1 MKDVI
6 TVHRSGDEEAKSIIS
21 TIQSAIAS
29 ANRYP
34 FLFIGSG
41 LSKRYLGAPSWEPLL
56 RKICDGTIGES
67 EYMRFRVAAATA
79 ARSDESVSELPKLAS
94 LIEDPINDYLMSSP
108 SSEDFRSEHRDS
120 LLSGS
125 SPMRILVSTSLPSE
139 VSFARDEVALLAEAG
154 KDRVSGIITTNYDNL
169 CEQIFPEFETYVG
182 EDELIFH
189 DPTFARET
197 YKIHGSVTK
206 PDSIV
211 ITDYD
216 YDRFFKR
223 SRYLAA
229 KLMTIFLEY
238 PVIFLG
244 YSIEDPNI
252 RAILS
257 EVMECVG
264 AKRLERLKDRLV
276 FVRFGKDESGPIGT
290 YTVQVGKNSLTM
302 TCVTTEDFSPIYE
315 AIRTSQ
321 RLYSTRFIREIR
333 GDIYALASRVD
344 PRAKVVVAGVDAALD
359 SLPEDK
365 EVVIGIGLAAGIGRP
380 ITVHELYEDSVLDN
394 KHFDPM
400 LVIVYYAE
408 KLLGQNPGG
417 LPLFKYLSLYDGDF
431 GDRVSSFFDEHR
443 TVDSYRNRTLKSSLP
458 GQRERFSH
466 CLSVDGMID
475 ELGRDKAFKHLWVLE
490 DDEID
495 ANALGTYLK
504 DLYLNG
510 TSEASGKK
518 GMTDNPEFRRMV
530 RIYDLVK
537 YGVEYI
543 NRKSPDLPQ

>member
-1 MKDVI
+1 MK
-6 TVHRSGDEEAKSIIS
+6 
-21 TIQSAIAS
+21 
-29 ANRYP
+29 
-34 FLFIGSG
+34 L
-41 LSKRYLGAPSWEPLL
+41 
-56 RKICDGTIGES
+56 
-67 EYMRFRVAAATA
+67 RVAAATA
-79 ARSDESVSELPKLAS
+79 SRSDENVSELPKLAG
-94 LIEDPINDYLMSSP
+94 LMEGPINDYLLTSPMS
-108 SSEDFRSEHRDS
+108 EAFRNEYRDS

-125 SPMRILVSTSLPSE
+125 SPMRILVSSILPNEISRE
-139 VSFARDEVALLAEAG
+139 RDEIALLAEAG
-154 KDRVSGIITTNYDNL
+154 KDRISGIITTNYDNL

-197 YKIHGSVTK
+197 YKIHGSVTE
-206 PDSIV
+206 PDSLV

-216 YDRFFKR
+216 YNRFFRR

-238 PVIFLG
+238 PIIFLG

-252 RAILS
+252 RSILS

-264 AKRLERLKDRLV
+264 PKKLEKLKDRLV
-276 FVRFGKDESGPIGT
+276 FVKYGESGFGPIGT
-290 YTVQVGKNSLTM
+290 HTVQVGKSSLTM
-302 TCVTTEDFSPIYE
+302 TCITTEDFTPVYE

-333 GDIYALASRVD
+333 GDIYTLASRVD

-359 SLPEDK
+359 TLPEDK
-365 EVVIGIGLAAGIGRP
+365 EVVIGIGLAAGIGKP
-380 ITVHELYEDSVLDN
+380 ITVTDLYEDSVLDD

-417 LPLFKYLSLYDGDF
+417 LPLFKYLSLFDGEC
-431 GDRVSSFFDEHR
+431 GDRISRWADEHR
-443 TVDSYRNRTLKSSLP
+443 AVDSYRNNTLRNSLP

-466 CLSVDGMID
+466 CLSIDGMIK
-475 ELGRDKAFKHLWVLE
+475 ELGRDRAFKHLWVLE

-495 ANALGTYLK
+495 PSSLGQYLK
-504 DLYLNG
+504 DLYRNG
-510 TSEASGKK
+510 TADVPSEK
-518 GMTDNPEFRRMV
+518 GIIDYPEFRRMV

-537 YGVEYI
+537 YEHNYRS
-543 NRKSPDLPQ
+543 RKSPDLPH